1 MQGNVEVTIMNEPDR
16 STERRQSPR
25 VKTSI
30 PVRYRELRDG
40 AETVSVGSVTCDVS
54 TGGLRFRVNEFIS
67 TARRLMLEL
76 DIPTLTKPIKAVCK
90 VAWIQ
95 EANGEGKFRYR
106 VGSQFT
112 EITQTDRK
120 LIEKY
125 LNRL

>member
-1 MQGNVEVTIMNEPDR
+1 MNEPGT
-16 STERRQSPR
+16 STEKRQSPR
-25 VKTSI
+25 VKASI

-40 AETVSVGSVTCDVS
+40 AETVSIGSVTSDVS

-67 TARRLMLEL
+67 TARRLMLEI
-76 DIPTLTKPIKAVCK
+76 DIPTLTKPIQAVCR

-95 EANGEGKFRYR
+95 KANGEGDIQYR

-112 EITQTDRK
+112 EITQTERK

-125 LNRL
+125 LKGL